1 MVTSCFHTL
10 FVLSERNVREDET
23 AGHLSMFFRRV
34 KEKGAG
40 LSETGARLVWKRSSL
55 CMKTNAAART
65 DRNGVS
71 AGGSV
76 LR

>member
-23 AGHLSMFFRRV
+23 VGHLSMFFRRV
-34 KEKGAG
+34 KEKRCRVVG
-40 LSETGARLVWKRSSL
+40 TGVRLVWKRLPL
-55 CMKTNAAART
+55 CMKTNAAARI
-65 DRNGVS
+65 DRKGVS

-76 LR
+76 LG

>member
-34 KEKGAG
+34 KEKRCRVVGN
-40 LSETGARLVWKRSSL
+40 R
-55 CMKTNAAART
+55 NAARVET
-65 DRNGVS
+65 IVS
-71 AGGSV
+71 V
-76 LR
+76 YENKCCRPY

>member
-34 KEKGAG
+34 KEKRCRVVGN
-40 LSETGARLVWKRSSL
+40 RS
-55 CMKTNAAART
+55 AARVET
-65 DRNGVS
+65 VAS
-71 AGGSV
+71 CV
-76 LR
+76 